1 MSLVDGPDS
10 GQAVTQG
17 IQVTV
22 AICTWNRCELLRQ
35 TLEQMTRLL
44 IPVGL
49 EYEILIVDN
58 NSTDAT
64 EQVVMDFAGRLPVR
78 RIFESRP
85 GKSFACNRAMEE
97 ARGDY
102 ILWTDDDVLVA
113 ETWLAA
119 FMAGAQDFPDAAA
132 FGGTIV
138 PWFTAPPDPALCDA
152 FPALGT
158 GFCGL
163 ERTMSSGVLSDEE
176 HIWGANMAFRR
187 RAVEGLSFDTAF
199 GPSPYV
205 VGGGRDEVTFLRQLR
220 RKGGIVI
227 WLPAMRVQHYVM
239 PSRTTLK
246 YLKSFYWTKAYEQ
259 IRDQP
264 PSDPEARTLAGA
276 PRWLWRRWLTATLR
290 YLLST
295 IGWRTRPSWRF
306 RSGPPAN
313 ESSSGRVRSLTWLR
327 ECVFLRGMIAGYRSQ
342 RRGAAH
348 PIAQP

>member
-1 MSLVDGPDS
+1 MSLVDRPDS

-22 AICTWNRCELLRQ
+22 AICTWNRCELLQQ

-64 EQVVMDFAGRLPVR
+64 EQVVTGFATRLPVR

-85 GKSFACNRAMEE
+85 GKAFACNRAMRE

-113 ETWLAA
+113 ETWLSA
-119 FMAGAQDFPDAAA
+119 FMAGAQQFPEAAA
-132 FGGTIV
+132 FGGAIV
-138 PWFTAPPDPALCDA
+138 PWFAAPPDPEMCDV

-163 ERTMSSGVLSDEE
+163 DRTLSAGVLPDEE

-187 RAVEGLSFDTAF
+187 RAVEGMSFDTAF
-199 GPSPYV
+199 GPSPDV
-205 VGGGRDEVTFLRQLR
+205 VGGGREEVLFIRQLR

-227 WLPAMRVQHYVM
+227 WLPAMRVKHYVM

-246 YLKSFYWTKAYEQ
+246 YLKGFYWTKAYEQ
-259 IRDQP
+259 VRDQP
-264 PSDPEARTLAGA
+264 LGDTEVRRLAGA
-276 PRWLWRRWLTATLR
+276 PRWLWREWLTATLR
-290 YLLST
+290 YSLSR
-295 IGWRTRPSWRF
+295 IGWQTRPSWRL

-327 ECVFLRGMIAGYRSQ
+327 ECLFLLGMIAGYRSQ
-342 RRGAAH
+342 RCRAAH
-348 PIAQP
+348 SIAQP